1 MSKDK
6 EEKEDISHALVCCVN
21 TVCVVLLFGITI
33 CVDTYIK
40 AVYDLE
46 EVKVQNLRHPYYSV

>member
-1 MSKDK
+1 MKKDK
-6 EEKEDISHALVCCVN
+6 EEKEDIRHAYVCCVN
-21 TVCVVLLFGITI
+21 TVCVILLFGITV

-40 AVYDLE
+40 AVYALE